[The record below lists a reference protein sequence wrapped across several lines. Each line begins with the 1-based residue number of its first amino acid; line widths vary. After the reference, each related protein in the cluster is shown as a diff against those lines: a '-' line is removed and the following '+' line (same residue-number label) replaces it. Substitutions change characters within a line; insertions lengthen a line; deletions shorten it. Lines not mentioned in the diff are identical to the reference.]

1 MIFGPKLIGKQC
13 NVDADCVTPYNAAG
27 TSYYCEV
34 KGPFN
39 TVVNPY
45 YGFGYTKGKC
55 IEKYEDVPHPHPLW
69 SRLTLCFSCS
79 ISSCG
84 ASLTRTLCLLVSR
97 ALMRTRRTMS
107 S

>member
-45 YGFGYTKGKC
+45 YGFGYTKGRC

-69 SRLTLCFSCS
+69 SRLTLRFS
-79 ISSCG
+79 
-84 ASLTRTLCLLVSR
+84 
-97 ALMRTRRTMS
+97 
-107 S
+107 